1 MQYIQPGKEDSL
13 EETEDGG
20 QKRSPFNMFINQIQ
34 RKKSSKGKNE
44 TVQGNRFF
52 KGFARERAK
61 TEKETETRDPED
73 TAKPTDRT
81 PENAG
86 INTPTKEET
95 QLPGVQ
101 IPGVQVPGVQIPGV
115 QIPGVELSGSWWK
128 MKQFMQ
134 NFGKKAESNHINLNN
149 SGLTAADM
157 KELGAL
163 LPCVPDV
170 EEIDLSWNDLIGG
183 SVQMLTLQIRHAS
196 KLKTLTLSNCSLTA
210 GDTDAIGEMLQFAP
224 YLDALDLSW
233 NGDLGGNLSK
243 LTQNFSHQCGLK
255 TLKLIECNLS
265 AADGDALARA
275 VSKMPNLEVLD
286 LSMNKGIGCIIK
298 IITAELKKCT
308 RLSVLKLHA
317 CGIQQDSIQCLSAAF
332 PHWPY
337 LRKLDVSCNNGAGGG
352 FHKAAVFLTALKH
365 LEVLDVHQC
374 GLTGEDIT
382 ALTQVVPLLSNLQV
396 LDVSANKTVG
406 LSIEHLFSRLR
417 FLPKLKSVMV
427 GNCALNK
434 ESFAALAEAS
444 VYLADLETLDLSWNK
459 CVGGNLNLLSDT
471 LKNATTLQSLAL
483 SSCNLLTRDLAVL
496 ASAAQ
501 AGHLGHLQQLDLAY
515 NDTIPDEG
523 WALFFEGLYA
533 LRNISELDV
542 SLRPSSS
549 RDCGAWF
556 IHLLS
561 SMLKLPKLKDLG
573 MQRWALSE
581 AETQRLDRINK
592 ESAVNIHFN

>member
-1 MQYIQPGKEDSL
+1 
-13 EETEDGG
+13 
-20 QKRSPFNMFINQIQ
+20 
-34 RKKSSKGKNE
+34 
-44 TVQGNRFF
+44 
-52 KGFARERAK
+52 
-61 TEKETETRDPED
+61 
-73 TAKPTDRT
+73 
-81 PENAG
+81 
-86 INTPTKEET
+86 
-95 QLPGVQ
+95 
-101 IPGVQVPGVQIPGV
+101 
-115 QIPGVELSGSWWK
+115 
-128 MKQFMQ
+128 
-134 NFGKKAESNHINLNN
+134 
-149 SGLTAADM
+149 
-157 KELGAL
+157 
-163 LPCVPDV
+163 
-170 EEIDLSWNDLIGG
+170 
-183 SVQMLTLQIRHAS
+183 MLTLQIRHAS

-317 CGIQQDSIQCLSAAF
+317 CGIQQDSIQCL
-332 PHWPY
+332 
-337 LRKLDVSCNNGAGGG
+337 
-352 FHKAAVFLTALKH
+352 
-365 LEVLDVHQC
+365 
-374 GLTGEDIT
+374 
-382 ALTQVVPLLSNLQV
+382 TQVVPLLSNLQV

-444 VYLADLETLDLSWNK
+444 VYLVDLETLDLSWNK

-561 SMLKLPKLKDLG
+561 SMLKLPKLTELG

-581 AETQRLDRINK
+581 AETQRLGRINK